1 MLSSASFIRMWDIRN
16 DQATKQKLH
25 QKNKKGGSHP
35 EINTT
40 QTNKIISVHRL
51 SLFQTSLIYSRAPV
65 SVVLSKWR
73 HQIMAQ
79 HINFLPT
86 PKSKKGTFKLTHPP
100 LIFHAVSSP
109 QQCWCQ
115 THRGSEEGRKS
126 EAMPK
131 FLSCTLAYR
140 QATVTLLNLGEEKK
154 LLTNVLCVQGRGKK
168 YNIPIIAVGIL
179 DWKQR
184 QAAAMTVKT
193 AFYVLRL
200 KPTQLKLGNT
210 DVHLPRKASECP
222 ERRCSSS

>member
-1 MLSSASFIRMWDIRN
+1 
-16 DQATKQKLH
+16 
-25 QKNKKGGSHP
+25 
-35 EINTT
+35 
-40 QTNKIISVHRL
+40 
-51 SLFQTSLIYSRAPV
+51 
-65 SVVLSKWR
+65 
-73 HQIMAQ
+73 MAQ

-154 LLTNVLCVQGRGKK
+154 LKTNVLCIQGQGKK
-168 YNIPIIAVGIL
+168 IQYSHYCRWDFGLETAAGSGNDSEDGLLCSQAKTHPAQAWHHWRALTPEGIRVSREEVLELVAVGVNAVECL
-179 DWKQR
+179 SSHGKL
-184 QAAAMTVKT
+184 V
-193 AFYVLRL
+193 VLL
-200 KPTQLKLGNT
+200 
-210 DVHLPRKASECP
+210 HLPGAAGRTLMLADQQVDVWKNKINRHAHLSIIYNQIFFCYGKP
-222 ERRCSSS
+222 